1 MSLTKHEEA
10 HPDTHIFS
18 VFLEIIATLNYRN
31 NNRGD
36 ESEMLRSQDIS

>member
-10 HPDTHIFS
+10 YPHTHIFS
-18 VFLEIIATLNYRN
+18 VLLEIIATLNYRN

-36 ESEMLRSQDIS
+36 ESEV